1 MLTHPHL
8 MRQKGLLVPSC
19 WASGITR
26 RADEKAGE
34 EKNGTGKAWQSWAR
48 AKARQVKSGMTD
60 TLGGVG

>member
-19 WASGITR
+19 WASGLTR
-26 RADEKAGE
+26 RADEKAGQ
-34 EKNGTGKAWQSWAR
+34 EKMGRARHGNLGQEQRQGRGKSR
-48 AKARQVKSGMTD
+48 MTD